1 MNLYAADNTHIPYT
15 TQYLAPR
22 RYSLIR
28 NIVAKMQQI
37 YNILRIALIFS
48 ELLAVAII
56 LQQKN
61 NPSPSM
67 KWLIGLINGLLIFI
81 NASGINAV
89 STGLA
94 FENRNSVKVGKAS
107 YVLTE
112 DKTTASLF
120 IFKNEVNWWPDLN
133 ILLKKDSLEKINIK
147 LIKSN
152 ERLAK
157 AFNNI
162 KENCTTP
169 DPDKSAILKRDSIL
183 NDKIDRIERE
193 DALLKVELSSL
204 RNKHDSNAKVI
215 STANKTTNTDAE
227 NRSNELFVLKK
238 NLEDCQHEK
247 SDLEKKLNK
256 IKNLNQL
263 LREADKYG
271 L

>member
-1 MNLYAADNTHIPYT
+1 
-15 TQYLAPR
+15 
-22 RYSLIR
+22 
-28 NIVAKMQQI
+28 
-37 YNILRIALIFS
+37 
-48 ELLAVAII
+48 
-56 LQQKN
+56 
-61 NPSPSM
+61 M

-169 DPDKSAILKRDSIL
+169 DPDKSGILKRDSIL

-193 DALLKVELSSL
+193 DALLKVELSNL

-215 STANKTTNTDAE
+215 STANKTTNADAE